1 MTRLLEQIY
10 LTPMTK
16 GNSSLQED
24 PSIQMDA
31 STQKLRKS
39 VTLCSFYPK
48 IRGGKKYPNFAMHKA
63 GPS

>member
-1 MTRLLEQIY
+1 MTRLPEQIY

-24 PSIQMDA
+24 PRIQMDA
-31 STQKLRKS
+31 STERFRKS

-48 IRGGKKYPNFAMHKA
+48 IRGRKSTQTLHCTHAQG
-63 GPS
+63 